1 MIAEQAATRGRA
13 MSEEQSTN
21 APLKRIKAQ
30 QKAWSQKQLLQQI
43 VSRYFDVLE
52 ELGDM
57 WPSWLVRARI
67 ESEEIENPH
76 DALME
81 LNQHLNELDWLA
93 RLSRDEPWKVT
104 IFPSPP
110 SLFTLGNDHR
120 LYFWLAALFSTW
132 IMGIVWLLP
141 LHEGSKW
148 TDPDII
154 RAGLLSY
161 AFPLMAVL
169 GLADYVHR
177 TVAAKLEVRVGGL
190 LPLALPIPYPG
201 WPFALFAIPNH
212 PRMESMP
219 WADRRRLG
227 WVSLAAPVTILFCG
241 MGLVI
246 LGLWLTPLD
255 RTIGAQP
262 NRLTFGLLPQLI
274 ASFMWD
280 PAVLSLKSAWV
291 HPIALAGH
299 GLMLVAW
306 ISLLPI
312 PTFPGGRII
321 VAMSGMESARSQGVQ
336 ILLFIS
342 LLSLGFLLGAF
353 TGHVIWTFI
362 VIAGGVLIASQGG
375 DDRIPVI
382 LDDIRPLDEDSG
394 RRLSMIFVISLLLMM
409 PAEMPTLE
417 DEEWDSELVWKW
429 PAEVQLSDF
438 NSSDGFSITV
448 SNPGLLTRDWQIS
461 ASSEGDV
468 ENWNLSWACGDDT
481 TALEQ
486 GCDGQL
492 SAEEKKVVHLEW
504 LTPALP
510 DSPSPL
516 VISIENGDDEREVQI
531 RPDFEIALIQPFW
544 QFSGDQQ
551 SPVLCTTL
559 EVSKDSNSFNITLG
573 SETGDSNSATLWSI
587 SAPLDTSVVSNGSK
601 FTVPVCIE
609 GEAGSMQTEYESL
622 RLQVVTD
629 DGKMQSW
636 ALGGPTQTSTFIL
649 PAGGWHFGDDG
660 SSGLNWTNS
669 SEWYISGA
677 MGWQHGDNL
686 MVSEDLDCNSGGT
699 WRQASVSE
707 DGWRWESDLQ
717 KRVDWPNLSAG
728 NLTWTGSVGGLLHH
742 CAENS
747 TSWELVD
754 GPQVIMMESGVPR
767 MDWVSKGWAIDSSEG
782 GSLELSFQH
791 MEASLSFDERDHG
804 NGTGWLQH
812 DIINDGIEV
821 TLILNWQASDD
832 TLVAWLELNDG
843 QVQLHLAAWDL
854 G

>member
-1 MIAEQAATRGRA
+1 
-13 MSEEQSTN
+13 MSEEESTN
-21 APLKRIKAQ
+21 APLKRIKAH
-30 QKAWSQKQLLQQI
+30 KNAWSQKELLQHI

-67 ESEEIENPH
+67 ENEEMENPH
-76 DALME
+76 DALIG
-81 LNQHLNELDWLA
+81 LNLHLNELDWMA

-120 LYFWLAALFSTW
+120 LYFWLASLFSTW

-141 LHEGSKW
+141 LHAGSEW

-161 AFPLMAVL
+161 AVPVMAVL
-169 GLADYVHR
+169 LLADYVHR
-177 TVAAKLEVRVGGL
+177 TVATRLEVRVGGL
-190 LPLALPIPYPG
+190 LPIALPIPYPG

-227 WVSLAAPVTILFCG
+227 WVSLAAPVTILICG
-241 MGLVI
+241 VGLVL
-246 LGLWLTPLD
+246 LGLWLTPLE
-255 RTIGAQP
+255 RSIGSQP

-280 PAVLSLKSAWV
+280 ADVLSLKSAWA

-353 TGHVIWTFI
+353 TGHVIWTFV
-362 VIAGGVLIASQGG
+362 VIAGGMLIASQGG
-375 DDRIPVI
+375 DERIPVI

-394 RRLSMIFVISLLLMM
+394 RRLSMILVVSLLMMM

-417 DEEWDSELVWKW
+417 EDEWDSDLLWKW
-429 PAEVQLSDF
+429 PSEVHYTDF
-438 NSSDGFSITV
+438 NSSGSFSVSV
-448 SNPGLLTRDWQIS
+448 SNPGLLTQDWQIT
-461 ASSEGDV
+461 ASSEGGV
-468 ENWNLSWACGDDT
+468 ENWNISWKCGDEVSI
-481 TALEQ
+481 LVQ
-486 GCDGQL
+486 GCNGQL
-492 SAEEKKVVHLEW
+492 SAEEKKVVHFEW
-504 LTPALP
+504 FTPELVE
-510 DSPSPL
+510 SPSTL
-516 VISIENGDDEREVQI
+516 AITISNGEDERDIQI
-531 RPDFEIALIQPFW
+531 RPDFDIAITQPFW

-551 SPVLCTTL
+551 SPVLCTVL
-559 EVSKDSNSFNITLG
+559 EVSKDSNSFNLSIG
-573 SETGDSNSATLWSI
+573 SESSASNSAALWSI
-587 SAPLDTSVVSNGSK
+587 TEPQSTAVISNGSK

-609 GEAGSMQTEYESL
+609 GEAGSMQTDISSL
-622 RLQVVTD
+622 RLRVITD
-629 DGKMQSW
+629 DGEMQSW
-636 ALGGPTQTSTFIL
+636 ALGEPDLTPSFIL
-649 PAGGWHFGDDG
+649 PTNGWRFGGDE

-677 MGWQHGDNL
+677 MGWEHGDDL
-686 MVSEDLDCNSGGT
+686 MVSGELDCNSGGT
-699 WRQASVSE
+699 WRQASVTE
-707 DGWRWESDLQ
+707 EGWNWESDIQ

-728 NLTWTGSVGGLLHH
+728 NLTWTGSVGGMLHQ
-742 CAENS
+742 CGENS
-747 TSWELVD
+747 NTWELID
-754 GPQVIMMESGVPR
+754 GPQIVMMESGSPI
-767 MDWVSKGWAIDSSEG
+767 MDWPSKGWAIDSTEA
-782 GSLELSFQH
+782 GS
-791 MEASLSFDERDHG
+791 MEIVFLNIGDSLSFDERGHG

-812 DIINDGIEV
+812 NLSSDGVEV
-821 TLILNWQASDD
+821 SLLLNWQASED
-832 TLVAWLELNDG
+832 TLVAWLELDDD
-843 QVQLHLAAWDL
+843 QVQLHLAAWEL